1 VKPKVNMQELLRD
14 NNKNLYQQLSRFEDE
29 ARRCSERWIPD
40 GD

>member
-1 VKPKVNMQELLRD
+1 VKPKVNMQELL
-14 NNKNLYQQLSRFEDE
+14 NKNLYQQLSRFEDE